1 MLKIFVLL
9 RYLNSGIGDEARC
22 FCKYS
27 PVLKTKI
34 NLNLKKKKSDYNT
47 D

>member
-9 RYLNSGIGDEARC
+9 RYFNSGIRDETSC
-22 FCKYS
+22 FRKCS

-34 NLNLKKKKSDYNT
+34 ILNLKKKKSD
-47 D
+47 